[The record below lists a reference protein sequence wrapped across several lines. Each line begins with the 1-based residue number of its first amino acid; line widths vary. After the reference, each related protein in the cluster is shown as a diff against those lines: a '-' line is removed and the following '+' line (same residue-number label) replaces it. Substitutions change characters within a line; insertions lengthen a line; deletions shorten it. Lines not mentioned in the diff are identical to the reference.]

1 MDAMPTNSTVLHPAS
16 RLKRPGQGS
25 LYDEPSSVVS
35 PIDNV
40 SSSAATSIVDSLASA
55 PNKNSTPSA
64 SIRPRMVLA
73 TRSEGSAIEATSA
86 VSMMEST
93 AAAAAA
99 AVSTAPSMS
108 SSPLPGISSGRLTPQ
123 SSIQVAVRVRPISA
137 DEERRDARSAVQTEP
152 IYSQTLSIVDLAFAA
167 KRSSSGNALGAQ
179 RQEHKT
185 FGFAHVFGTRTDQ
198 NRVFE
203 SAVRPVLL
211 HCVEG
216 HNVTVL
222 AYGQTGSGKSFTMG
236 TSSAQG
242 STAARGIIPR
252 AADMIFDTLAAKEQD
267 VAGFSFTARISFLEV
282 YNDDVID
289 LFDDMPHISSESPV
303 TPPGSP
309 HPPFFGS
316 SASNKARRSG
326 SSSGSR
332 EPFAVRFDKQQGTV
346 VQGIRYISA
355 SSANDVERLLVKGS
369 LLRQTAATSANAT
382 SSRSHAIFTI
392 IITQEYVGEA
402 GITSR
407 IVSKLNFVDL
417 AGSERLKNTNA
428 VGDRAKEG
436 ISINSGLLALGK
448 VVNALAMSSARATPP
463 TAASGSPN
471 SSPSSSYIPYRD
483 SKLTRLL
490 QDSLGGNSQTL
501 VIACIGPSVMDLAET
516 KSTLQFASRAGSIRI
531 RSTANKSDV
540 YDKSECELHDQLRI
554 MREQLTSAQAEAK
567 ATELKNTALG
577 VELDLKSHLCLD
589 MQDHIES
596 LLNDISELRDEQF
609 VLAETQANTSENLLR
624 LGELE
629 RHLATRDN
637 EVEIVVHEYQ
647 KELDKLRHLVV
658 ERDVQL
664 KSVSQDNEV
673 RLFEIM
679 QRVSRIADSVELT
692 ASTIDHQ
699 PSSLSRD
706 TSVNSGTEELSLSDH
721 TCSDSSTIASKA
733 WEPHAFGTKVQN
745 FGSWL
750 DGWLKGSTLSPSE
763 AKSASRRRRA
773 SVVAAATDSEFS
785 QADRLSENKR
795 TMELSDRAAQLAE
808 HIEARLEEDVSTI
821 PPEVDQYQQYI
832 QMQLAGLLAQ
842 DSELTPVERKNIHD
856 QVRMHLSWLD
866 GWLEGSYG
874 AGLPIG
880 NNAGASVDFLEPWLD
895 GWLAGST
902 LTSLHRPPNDMPSHL
917 GKRRPSIVQLDA
929 SRLIPNP
936 DVAQSGMLIQRMV
949 RLVERISGRLKAI
962 SDSEGNSPTST
973 TNSDQLSDSLDW
985 MQLLLKKLA
994 VPSPN
999 APLSTSQLSLLHGE
1013 IRVYLSWMEGWL
1025 EGTLGTTSHGNEV
1038 ANPTH
1043 QTTSAQ
1049 HTLQQH
1055 LLLSY
1060 FQEMEELR
1068 IRSSE
1073 TDRLRNTIANRLAI
1087 LESSERSLYQRS
1099 IRAHITSSGDP
1110 SVASDTSRKASSLG
1124 CKEVIDR
1131 DLEILELSKH
1141 LEELKSRYT
1150 AVLSTPLDGMTRQMD
1165 TPPHS
1170 QSDGVPPAISEF
1182 GERLSQIHSVL
1193 ASQRNQQRLYEKQ
1206 LVQSQDIAR
1215 LQDSFTELFG
1225 KYFDGQSGAH
1235 PAHIQ
1240 QVITSNRSQQ
1250 SLSGDSVSGMAD
1262 MTHLR
1267 HELATKDARIVQLE
1281 KMLLQREAGQ
1291 SRPPNSSRSVDTD
1304 SSVAEKSMLTPPL
1317 RSADLFQLQTSS
1329 VAHTGSQLSPQQSS
1343 TLAILSPPK
1352 TALFR
1357 SESPRFFSE
1366 QITVEQHLLFSY
1378 MNDMAQAHRELN
1390 SEMDY
1395 PSFQACM
1402 FVQPKQVIRP
1412 INVNMAQHSLFQ
1424 TLVSELVSI
1433 VRSTGNVHHKLQ
1445 TAEAR
1450 LRARDHYLQN
1460 TIMDTARQ
1468 INELVNTVTDLESDK
1483 EGLIS
1488 QLEGSL
1494 AERRELESTLF
1505 SLGYDVRN
1513 NEAQKLL
1520 EKKMRVVVQSTES
1533 STQTSPDEQAES
1545 SSQWNGGRNSP
1556 YRSPSSQKWADG
1568 GARGQHGQTDWDLNA
1583 ISNVTA
1589 DLSGVIQQNELLQA
1603 DLSLVRLQVEHLEAV
1618 GRERTAV
1625 ITDLL
1630 KKMGRDE
1637 STTAERLRIR
1647 TGTINMGVGMHH
1659 PYEPTYD
1666 NMYVSPSTTGHYGA
1680 DGYGAS
1686 SVDYSTTRARHR
1698 DPSRPESMQS
1708 WVGTVISD
1716 RTDLTD
1722 SFV

>member
-93 AAAAAA
+93 AAAAA

-874 AGLPIG
+874 AGLPI
-880 NNAGASVDFLEPWLD
+880 D
-895 GWLAGST
+895 
-902 LTSLHRPPNDMPSHL
+902 PPNDMPSHL

-1150 AVLSTPLDGMTRQMD
+1150 AVLSTP
-1165 TPPHS
+1165 
-1170 QSDGVPPAISEF
+1170 
-1182 GERLSQIHSVL
+1182 VL

-1329 VAHTGSQLSPQQSS
+1329 
-1343 TLAILSPPK
+1343 
-1352 TALFR
+1352 
-1357 SESPRFFSE
+1357 
-1366 QITVEQHLLFSY
+1366 ITVEQHLLFSY

-1659 PYEPTYD
+1659 PYETTYD